1 MSDLEY
7 RQAARR
13 AQAQYNESPN
23 DPQLAGWLKRQE
35 DTPDTD
41 ASGTDLRTALN
52 GIHPEFLE
60 QMEALMDFAQKT
72 ESRLAALEGGSGM
85 PAPPPEIGGPGGLVA

>member
-13 AQAQYNESPN
+13 AAAQYNESPN
-23 DPQLAGWLKRQE
+23 DPQLAQQDG
-35 DTPDTD
+35 TPAATT
-41 ASGTDLRTALN
+41 SGTDLRTALN

-60 QMEALMDFAQKT
+60 QMEALMAFAQKT
-72 ESRLAALEGGSGM
+72 ESRLNALEGGGM
-85 PAPPPEIGGPGGLVA
+85 PSPPPEIGGPGGLVA